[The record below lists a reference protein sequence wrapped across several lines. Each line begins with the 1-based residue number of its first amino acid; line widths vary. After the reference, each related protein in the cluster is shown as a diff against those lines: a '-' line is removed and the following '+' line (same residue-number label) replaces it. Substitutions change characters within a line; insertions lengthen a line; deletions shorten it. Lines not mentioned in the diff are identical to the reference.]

1 MFGSNTN
8 TLIISN
14 EEMNDIMKT
23 VQSLEE
29 LGLYINVAS
38 ETIKNETK
46 RQKGDFPIILL
57 STLRASLLGNLS
69 R

>member
-1 MFGSNTN
+1 
-8 TLIISN
+8 
-14 EEMNDIMKT
+14 MNDIMKT